1 MDNVMMIRVVAGV
14 LALIILAVIVARRKR
29 MSAGKRMTL
38 RK

>member
-1 MDNVMMIRVVAGV
+1 MDNVVMVRVVAAV

-29 MSAGKRMTL
+29 MASAKRMTP